1 MREIKYRG
9 KSKLTGKWVYGN
21 LIVKKTKMGVEE
33 IDKPIYEY
41 KYSIQY
47 INKNGRY
54 STCEVI
60 EDSIAQF
67 IGTNNYGDIYEEMQ
81 LYDEYTGDY
90 CFIQWDENS
99 CGFRL
104 IFDNVSEQIEGLD
117 GLMICDV

>member
-1 MREIKYRG
+1 MREIKFRG

-60 EDSIAQF
+60 ENSIAQF
-67 IGTNNYGDIYEEMQ
+67 IGTNNYGDIYEDMQ
-81 LYDEYTGDY
+81 LYDEYAEEY
-90 CFIQWDENS
+90 CFIQWDDDD

-104 IFDNVSEQIEGLD
+104 IYDNTSEHIEGLD

>member
-1 MREIKYRG
+1 
-9 KSKLTGKWVYGN
+9 
-21 LIVKKTKMGVEE
+21 MGVEE

-81 LYDEYTGDY
+81 LYDEYAEEY
-90 CFIQWDENS
+90 CFVQWDDDA

-104 IFDNVSEQIEGLD
+104 IYDNVSESIEGLD